1 MGYLRD
7 LFRVLAHW
15 PRGRYLELA
24 PKYWMQTRVRLDPAE
39 LTVEIG
45 PLTIP
50 PLPAPTPAEQ
60 VLPD

>member
-15 PRGRYLELA
+15 PWDRYLELA
-24 PKYWMQTRVRLDPAE
+24 PKDWMQTRVRLGPAE
-39 LTVEIG
+39 LAVDIG
-45 PLTIP
+45 PRTVP